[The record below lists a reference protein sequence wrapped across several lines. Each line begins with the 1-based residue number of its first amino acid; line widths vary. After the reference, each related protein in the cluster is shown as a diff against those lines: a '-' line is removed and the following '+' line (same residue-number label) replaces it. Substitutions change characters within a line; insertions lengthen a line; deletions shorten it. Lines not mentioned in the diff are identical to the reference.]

1 MRAIIATDKS
11 ARVDTQIMSEEEL
24 VPPIEDSLNSSI
36 EIEHLIQA
44 LKDFEDQLAPFEAEL
59 EELGL

>member
-1 MRAIIATDKS
+1 
-11 ARVDTQIMSEEEL
+11 MSEEEL